1 MNNILVVIDKVEL
14 KYFEFN
20 KLVTNFWFIKELLDR
35 DKKVYITTTNLLSL
49 KSNCAY
55 TKCYE
60 CFTDEDNIFYKNNI
74 LEKEVDSFDLV
85 LFRPDPPVDI
95 DYINATYI
103 FDFVKT
109 KVINSPSAIRN
120 FNEKL
125 HSILFREYMT
135 DTQITCS
142 LSDIENFL
150 SKYKQIVIK
159 PLNRCFGSG
168 VMYLYEGDPNT
179 RTIINTLT
187 NNETT
192 QVMLQEFL
200 PEVKNGDTRVL
211 TCGNKILPYCIKKL
225 PGNSDFKFNTHSDSF
240 IVKSELTKQDLEY
253 FTPIAQ
259 KLDSMGIKMAGLDVI
274 GDKIIEINV
283 TSPCYFIKEINN
295 AYNIHLEQELIDYIL
310 TNSLLSL

>member
-1 MNNILVVIDKVEL
+1 MNNILVVIDKIEL

-60 CFTDEDNIFYKNNI
+60 CFADKDNIFYKNNI

-103 FDFVKT
+103 FDFAKT
-109 KVINSPSAIRN
+109 RVINSPSAIRN